1 MKYDVIIVGGG
12 PTGAA
17 MAIELGLNGIKTLV
31 LEKYD
36 EPLVSPRAQ
45 SLNPRTME
53 FFMRWGVADALR
65 DELLLP
71 EDFPLQG
78 VWCSALNGTTY
89 SVGGSAQQDL
99 SELTPQSPVRVPL
112 WITEGVLRQRIA
124 ELPSVT
130 FLRERPVTEVKL
142 TQAVIEVTAAHRES
156 HTSETYQ
163 SDYVIACDGA
173 NSLVRQTMGIPFEGL
188 APARKVLNLLF
199 EAPDLLQQVTVEKGF
214 LYYLLGAEMTCAVGI
229 VDPRCGLWYAQ
240 VVYTGQEQHAKDIDA
255 TALLHRLTGIEFDL
269 TLVDQHFWMMQ
280 VEIAETFSKDRRV
293 FLVGDS
299 AHAFAP
305 TGGFGLNTGFGDV
318 ENLGWKLAEVIK
330 GAASPELL
338 NTYEQERRPVAQRNL
353 MAAEKNAKD
362 MVGLRD
368 RIDVKTQPEE
378 YAQANAKIA
387 KQHMHTL
394 GLTLGY
400 GYGLD
405 EADHMPANAYMP
417 TVQPGYFLPHLR
429 LPDETALYQHL
440 SPTQWSLIVSGAGDD
455 MLIAQ
460 LQQQAANLGISLEEV
475 LLEPT
480 SYPYRYVLIRPD
492 WHIAFCSDDLQGV
505 EQHWQLK

>member
-1 MKYDVIIVGGG
+1 MIIVGGG

-36 EPLVSPRAQ
+36 TPLVSPRAQ
-45 SLNPRTME
+45 SLNSRTLE

-65 DELLLP
+65 EELLLP

-99 SELTPQSPVRVPL
+99 SELTPQTPVRVPL
-112 WITEGVLRQRIA
+112 WVTEGVLRQRVA

-130 FLRERPVTEVKL
+130 FLRERPVTHLNL
-142 TQAVIEVTAAHRES
+142 TEENIEVTAEHRES
-156 HTSETYQ
+156 ETTETYLA
-163 SDYVIACDGA
+163 DYVIACDGA
-173 NSLVRQTMGIPFEGL
+173 NSVVRQDMNIAFEPL
-188 APARKVLNLLF
+188 APGRKVLNLLF

-214 LYYLLGAEMTCAVGI
+214 LYYLLGAEMTCAIGI

-240 VVYTGQEQHAKDIDA
+240 VVYSGEEQDAKAIDA
-255 TALLHRLTGIEFDL
+255 EGLLHRLTGIEFEM
-269 TLVDQHFWMMQ
+269 TIVNQHFWMMQ
-280 VEIAETFSKDRRV
+280 VELAQTFSKDRRV

-330 GAASPELL
+330 GAAAPALL
-338 NTYEQERRPVAQRNL
+338 DSYEQERRPIAQRNL

-362 MVGLRD
+362 MVELRE
-368 RIDVKTQPEE
+368 RIDAKKQPAE
-378 YAQANAKIA
+378 YAEANAKIA
-387 KQHMHTL
+387 AQHMHTM
-394 GLTLGY
+394 GLTMGY
-400 GYGLD
+400 AFGID
-405 EADHMPANAYMP
+405 VADQMPANAYMP
-417 TVQPGYFLPHLR
+417 TIKPGYFLPHIR
-429 LPDETALYQHL
+429 MSDGSALYQHL
-440 SPTQWSLIVSGAGDD
+440 SATQWSLVVSGAGDD
-455 MLIAQ
+455 MLIVQ
-460 LQQQAANLGISLEEV
+460 LQQQAANQGVSLEEV
-475 LLEPT
+475 LLEP
-480 SYPYRYVLIRPD
+480 SAYPYRYILIRPD
-492 WHIAFCSDDLQGV
+492 WHIAFCGDDLDGV
-505 EQHWQLK
+505 SKHWQLK